1 MKPKMINSNNS
12 NFITNEKGDTLC
24 SRLDSLIKKTKAFD
38 CLVGYFFSSGF
49 YKLCD
54 YLKSSEKVRILVGLN
69 TDKKVAELIKKAG
82 SEKNIS
88 PLQAKEIYDES
99 LVDDFNQAPDVKH
112 IEDASNLFIEWIKS
126 KKLEIR
132 VYRSQNIH
140 AKVYIMSFDEN
151 ELDPG
156 RVITGSSN
164 LTKAGLEDN
173 LEFNVVLKD
182 NRDYQFA
189 LDKFNE
195 LWKDSIEVSDLFV
208 SSLKQKT
215 WLNESLSPYELYL
228 KFLYEYFGE
237 RIEEEEFDDDS
248 TGNAL
253 KLKYQEEAVRDAK
266 SKLKKYGGVF
276 ISDVVGLG
284 KTYIVAKLLKNLI
297 KENPKER
304 ILVLAPPAIIDRNNP
319 GSWERILN
327 EYGVPAVCRST
338 GILDKVLEQDSE
350 DKTIVVIDE
359 AHRFRTEETGQ
370 YEALHKICKGNKK
383 IILVTATPLNNYP
396 RDVLNQIKLFQNIKD
411 SDIPHVKNLEKFF
424 NDLQKRIQ
432 IAKKSEDKNNYIK
445 VIKEVSKQIRDKV
458 LKPLIVRR
466 TRAEI
471 LDHFKKDLDKAK
483 VKFPKI
489 AEPQAV
495 LYELNKGE
503 EEIFDETI
511 KLITQDFEYIRY
523 TPLLYLN
530 KSKVTITQEQEISQ
544 KNMRKFMKILLVKR
558 LESSFFAF
566 RASIQR
572 FIGSYKDFI
581 YAYEKKGKI
590 PVSKKYS
597 GKYFEYIEEGNDEAI
612 IKLKE
617 EGKLE
622 EYNYTDFKP
631 EYIKK
636 LKSDL
641 KILMDISRLWEK
653 VKRDPKLEKFKL
665 SLKTDSILKKNKIL
679 VFTESTETA
688 YYLYDKLPEDTKK
701 RTLVFTGESNESEKN
716 NVIKNFDENSREQNE
731 DYDILICTEILAEG
745 VNLNRANVVINY
757 DIPWNPV
764 RVIQRVGRINR
775 ISTKFKE
782 IYTYSFFP
790 TTQSEN
796 QIRLKETAISK
807 VNAFIQMLG
816 NDSKLLTEDEEV
828 AQHGLFE
835 ILTSKKYIEG
845 EESYGESELDYLEEI
860 RVVKKDNP
868 KLFNKIKILPRKART
883 GKKYPLEKSSVL
895 TFFKKGELQKWILSD
910 EILTNSELDFFEAAK
925 LLKSSVNEEKIQRG
939 QDFYDLL
946 EKNKQKFEECTKE
959 QIVEFE
965 GKGGRDL
972 STNVFRIVEHVIN
985 SSQLTD
991 ENKLFLKKVQDSLKK
1006 GGIDRNSLKKFLS
1019 KIKKGNI
1026 IPERILELAK
1036 QEIDPQSLQKTY
1048 SETIR
1053 VSDRPREVILSVYL
1067 MGRKDGTTKN

>member
-1 MKPKMINSNNS
+1 MVDPNNS
-12 NFITNEKGDTLC
+12 NFITNEKGDTLY
-24 SRLDSLIKKTKAFD
+24 SRLDSLIKNTKAFD

-49 YKLCD
+49 YRLCD
-54 YLKSSEKVRILVGLN
+54 YLKSPEKVRILIGLN
-69 TDKKVAELIKKAG
+69 TDKGVAELIKKAG
-82 SEKNIS
+82 SQNNLS
-88 PLQAKEIYDES
+88 DLQVKEVYDEN
-99 LVDDFNQAPDVKH
+99 LIEDFNNHAPETKK
-112 IEDASNLFIEWIKS
+112 IEDASDLFIEWIKS
-126 KKLEIR
+126 KKLEIK

-140 AKVYIMSFDEN
+140 AKVYIMSFN
-151 ELDPG
+151 KNQVDPG

-182 NRDYQFA
+182 NRDYKFA

-195 LWKDSIEVSDLFV
+195 LWKDSVEVSDLFAV
-208 SSLKQKT
+208 SIKSKT

-304 ILVLAPPAIIDRNNP
+304 ILILAPPAIIDRNNP
-319 GSWERILN
+319 GSWERILS
-327 EYGVPAVCRST
+327 EYGVSAVCRST
-338 GILDKVLEQDSE
+338 GILDKVLKQDLE
-350 DKTIVVIDE
+350 DKTIIVIDE

-424 NDLQKRIQ
+424 NDLQKKIQ
-432 IAKKSEDKNNYIK
+432 IAKKSEDKNEYIK
-445 VIKEVSKQIRDKV
+445 VIKDVSKQIRDKV

-471 LDHFKKDLDKAK
+471 LDHFKEDLDKAK

-495 LYELNKGE
+495 LYGLSKE
-503 EEIFDETI
+503 EEKIFDETI
-511 KLITQDFEYIRY
+511 KLIAQDFEYIRY
-523 TPLLYLN
+523 TPLLYIN
-530 KSKVTITQEQEISQ
+530 KNKLTITQEQEISQ

-558 LESSFFAF
+558 LESSFEAF
-566 RASIQR
+566 KKSIGR
-572 FIGSYKDFI
+572 FIEAYDDFISVYKD
-581 YAYEKKGKI
+581 KKKVPI
-590 PVSKKYS
+590 SKKYS
-597 GKYFEYIEEGNDEAI
+597 GKYFDYVEEGNDDAI
-612 IKLKE
+612 IRLKE
-617 EGKLE
+617 DGKLE
-622 EYNYTDFKP
+622 EYNASDFKP
-631 EYIKK
+631 EFIKGLIKDREILERIKK
-636 LKSDL
+636 
-641 KILMDISRLWEK
+641 MWEK
-653 VKRDPKLEKFKL
+653 IKRDPKLEKFKL
-665 SLKTDSILKKNKIL
+665 SLKTDNILKKNKIL

-688 YYLYDKLPEDTKK
+688 YYLHDNLPEEIKK
-701 RTLVFTGESNESEKN
+701 RALVFTGESNESEKN

-731 DYDILICTEILAEG
+731 DYDILICTEVLAEG

-790 TTQSEN
+790 TAQSEN

-860 RVVKKDNP
+860 RLVKRNNP
-868 KLFNKIKILPRKART
+868 KLFNKIKNLPRKART
-883 GKKYPLEKSSVL
+883 GKKYSLEKSSVL

-910 EILTNSELDFFEAAK
+910 KLLTNSELDFFESAK
-925 LLKSSVNEEKIQRG
+925 FLKSSVNEEGIPKG

-972 STNVFRIVEHVIN
+972 STNVFRIIEHVMN

-1019 KIKKGNI
+1019 KIKKGSI
-1026 IPERILELAK
+1026 VPERILELAK

-1048 SETIR
+1048 SENIR

-1067 MGRKDGTTKN
+1067 RGEKDGTTKN

>member
-1 MKPKMINSNNS
+1 MKRVESNNS
-12 NFITNEKGDTLC
+12 NFITNENGDTLY
-24 SRLDSLIKKTKAFD
+24 SRLDFLIKNTKAFD

-54 YLKSSEKVRILVGLN
+54 YLKSPEKVRILVGLN
-69 TDKKVAELIKKAG
+69 TDKKVVELIKKAG

-88 PLQAKEIYDES
+88 SIQTKEIYDET
-99 LVDDFNQAPDVKH
+99 LVDDFNRAPDVKY
-112 IEDASNLFIEWIKS
+112 IEDASNLFMEWIKS

-140 AKVYIMSFDEN
+140 AKVYILSFNEN
-151 ELDPG
+151 QVDSG
-156 RVITGSSN
+156 QVITGSSN
-164 LTKAGLEDN
+164 LTSAGLEKN
-173 LEFNVVLKD
+173 LEFNVVLRD
-182 NRDYQFA
+182 PRDYKFA
-189 LDKFNE
+189 LDKFNG
-195 LWKDSIEVSDLFV
+195 LWKDSVEVSDLFV

-237 RIEEEEFDDDS
+237 RIEEEEFDEDS
-248 TGNAL
+248 AGNAL

-284 KTYIVAKLLKNLI
+284 KTYVVAKLLKNLI

-304 ILVLAPPAIIDRNNP
+304 ILVLAPPVIIDRDNP

-327 EYGVPAVCRST
+327 EYNVPAVCRST
-338 GILDKVLEQDSE
+338 GILDKVLKQDSE
-350 DKTIVVIDE
+350 DKTIIVIDE

-424 NDLQKRIQ
+424 NDLQKKIQ
-432 IAKKSEDKNNYIK
+432 IAKRSEDKNEYIK
-445 VIKEVSKQIRDKV
+445 VIKDVSKQIRDKV

-471 LDHFKKDLDKAK
+471 LDHFKEDLDKSK

-495 LYELNKGE
+495 LYELNKE
-503 EEIFDETI
+503 EEKIFNETI

-523 TPLLYLN
+523 TPLLYIN
-530 KSKVTITQEQEISQ
+530 KNKLTITQEQEISQ

-558 LESSFFAF
+558 LESSFEAF
-566 RASIQR
+566 KKSIGR
-572 FIGSYKDFI
+572 FIEAYDDFI
-581 YAYEKKGKI
+581 NVYKNKNKVPI
-590 PVSKKYS
+590 SKKYS
-597 GKYFEYIEEGNDEAI
+597 GKYFEYLEGGNDEAI

-617 EGKLE
+617 EGRLE
-622 EYNYTDFKP
+622 EYNSSDFKP
-631 EYIKK
+631 EFIKGLIKDREILERIKK
-636 LKSDL
+636 
-641 KILMDISRLWEK
+641 LWEK

-665 SLKTDSILKKNKIL
+665 SLKTDNILKKNKTL

-688 YYLYDKLPEDTKK
+688 YYLYYNLPEDIKK
-701 RTLVFTGESNESEKN
+701 RALVFTGESNESEKN
-716 NVIKNFDENSREQNE
+716 KVIKNFDENSREQNE
-731 DYDILICTEILAEG
+731 DYDILICTEVLAEG

-775 ISTKFKE
+775 ISTKLKE
-782 IYTYSFFP
+782 IHTYSFFP

-796 QIRLKETAISK
+796 QIKLKETAISK

-816 NDSKLLTEDEEV
+816 NDSKLLTEDEEI

-845 EESYGESELDYLEEI
+845 EDSYGESELDYLEEI
-860 RVVKKDNP
+860 RLVKKDNP
-868 KLFNKIKILPRKART
+868 KLFNKIKNLPRKART

-910 EILTNSELDFFEAAK
+910 KLTTNSELDFFESAK
-925 LLKSSVNEEKIQRG
+925 FLKSSVNEERISKG
-939 QDFYDLL
+939 QEFYDLL

-959 QIVEFE
+959 QVVEFE

-972 STNVFRIVEHVIN
+972 STNVFRIIEHIIN

-1006 GGIDRNSLKKFLS
+1006 GGIDRNSLKKLLS
-1019 KIKKGNI
+1019 KMKKGNI
-1026 IPERILELAK
+1026 VPERILELAK

-1053 VSDRPREVILSVYL
+1053 VSDKPREVILSVYL
-1067 MGRKDGTTKN
+1067 GGKDGTTKN